1 MLMCEQ
7 LVVSQ
12 QCNKAK
18 VNMIT
23 DQTPWTISLIV
34 LRALCKI
41 EVDIPESMDA
51 SDEMDRKF
59 EYANYFFGASKG
71 ICTRKEMCISFISWL

>member
-1 MLMCEQ
+1 MM
-7 LVVSQ
+7 
-12 QCNKAK
+12 
-18 VNMIT
+18 T
-23 DQTPWTISLIV
+23 DQTPLTISLMV

-59 EYANYFFGASKG
+59 EYANYFFGAFKG
-71 ICTRKEMCISFISWL
+71 ICIRKEMCISFMSWLQIQLK